1 MLQEMVKEMMNE
13 MDVVF
18 SLAKEKAIT
27 SLEKPNHTKE
37 PWNDFHNGFLVG
49 RLFEE
54 IREFENTNDIK
65 SENEEILDIINTA
78 VFLYLS
84 NEKEMV
90 V

>member
-1 MLQEMVKEMMNE
+1 MMDE

-18 SLAKEKAIT
+18 SLAKEKAIK
-27 SLEKPNHTKE
+27 SLEKPNYTDK
-37 PWNDFHNGFLVG
+37 PWNDFNGGFLVG
-49 RLFEE
+49 RLFDE

-84 NEKEMV
+84 NEKEKV